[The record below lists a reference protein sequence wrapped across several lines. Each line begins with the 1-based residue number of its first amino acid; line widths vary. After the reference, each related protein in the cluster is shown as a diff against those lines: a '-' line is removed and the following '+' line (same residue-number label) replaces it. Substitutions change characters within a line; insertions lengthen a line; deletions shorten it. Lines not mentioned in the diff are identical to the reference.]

1 MNGMRRGRFEVFWTI
16 LVWLQWYHEEF
27 SNAFGTLHLSD
38 KKTYSSP
45 GFHSSRPK
53 NHLWGRFGF
62 RVIFSTGMCL
72 ACHFGHVICKRT
84 CGWICGSHKVTTHTE
99 GDITPGSLTASLHL
113 KKWWERKTILFRL
126 GSGHFS
132 GAFPVKL
139 RRANLMT
146 HHPSAQASGLPTQ
159 TSTTPGS
166 YKEPVDWSGKS
177 GNDAEACQVRQ
188 SNLVHYI
195 GMLGL

>member
-1 MNGMRRGRFEVFWTI
+1 MNGMRRGRFEVFWKI
-16 LVWLQWYHEEF
+16 LVWLQWYDQEF

-38 KKTYSSP
+38 KKTYISP

-53 NHLWGRFGF
+53 NHLRGRLG
-62 RVIFSTGMCL
+62 
-72 ACHFGHVICKRT
+72 
-84 CGWICGSHKVTTHTE
+84 GWICGGYKVTTHK
-99 GDITPGSLTASLHL
+99 DGSLTASLPL

-126 GSGHFS
+126 GPGLFS
-132 GAFPVKL
+132 QVFPVKL

-188 SNLVHYI
+188 SNLVALYRHVRI
-195 GMLGL
+195 IVA